1 LGNKKITVEH
11 AFSQKIN
18 ISERKRKSIDIET
31 QSKDKKSE
39 SSRLF
44 EKTFETGKIFIR
56 NFSNQ
61 CSQEDIK
68 NLFSQF
74 GFVSSFFVYPYKFGK
89 KSSNEAFVQFALPEC
104 AIKAAFF
111 LDGKIFRGRI
121 LHILPFFPRFLNL
134 NPKKE
139 EFLFSKFKK
148 IRKNMEIE
156 NSINS
161 RLWFTFFVCP
171 ESLVKIFMNKFG
183 KNKKVMTNYESIKL
197 NFKKMA
203 ITESRLQNEIKT
215 ILGLQGIDINTF
227 NPIFIKKKSKR
238 IFFLKNFG
246 DFSIVYFK
254 KTLEKFGKIKKMILV
269 CSANFIL
276 VEFQK
281 KKDAN
286 IAFIYLEKK
295 NNNRKNFFIAWAPL
309 NSSKNFPKEYKKY
322 KSRKNLN
329 YFFSKNSLFLKER
342 KSKNFISNNIKQ
354 KKIKKLKENIN
365 DSQMGFKEILFFKN
379 KKKKFTKKETF
390 HYKILVRNIPFG
402 VNLEKIKKIFENF
415 GKIISIRMPKN
426 KLGKHRGFAF
436 IEFKSL
442 EEAKKTVLSTQ
453 NIHLFN
459 RHLFVSLIK
468 CK

>member
-1 LGNKKITVEH
+1 
-11 AFSQKIN
+11 
-18 ISERKRKSIDIET
+18 
-31 QSKDKKSE
+31 
-39 SSRLF
+39 
-44 EKTFETGKIFIR
+44 
-56 NFSNQ
+56 
-61 CSQEDIK
+61 
-68 NLFSQF
+68 
-74 GFVSSFFVYPYKFGK
+74 
-89 KSSNEAFVQFALPEC
+89 
-104 AIKAAFF
+104 
-111 LDGKIFRGRI
+111 
-121 LHILPFFPRFLNL
+121 
-134 NPKKE
+134 
-139 EFLFSKFKK
+139 
-148 IRKNMEIE
+148 
-156 NSINS
+156 
-161 RLWFTFFVCP
+161 
-171 ESLVKIFMNKFG
+171 
-183 KNKKVMTNYESIKL
+183 
-197 NFKKMA
+197 
-203 ITESRLQNEIKT
+203 
-215 ILGLQGIDINTF
+215 
-227 NPIFIKKKSKR
+227 
-238 IFFLKNFG
+238 
-246 DFSIVYFK
+246 
-254 KTLEKFGKIKKMILV
+254 MILV